1 MRGLLRQLAALSA
14 VCVALSTPISGQ
26 DPDQPT
32 DQVGNGRL
40 NVFFD
45 CHARYCDFS
54 HFRREIAYVNWMRDR
69 ADADVHILITSQ
81 RTGSGGDE
89 LTLAF
94 IGLREFEGQETT
106 LRYVVPADDTRDEGR
121 DGLTRTIALGL
132 VAYVAQTAEA
142 PRLAVY
148 YQLPVDSNLV
158 PQGELDDPWDFWVF
172 RLNLRGSMNGES
184 QERFWSGNASVSASR
199 VTDDLKLV
207 LSARANGNRSEFDV
221 LDTTIPLDTTYVSV
235 RTSYS
240 STAYAVFSLTSH
252 WSAGG
257 IVDVSRASAVNLDFG
272 IRGGPAIEYNIY
284 PYSESTRRQFAFR
297 YTLGLR
303 SFNYVEETVY
313 DKTSEILPVHNL
325 DVELDVRQPW
335 GSVHGG
341 LHASQYLHDLTKHNV
356 RLDGSINFRVFRGL
370 DFNVGGNISR
380 IKDQLYLPKQ
390 DLTPEEVLL
399 RVQSRQTDF
408 RYGFNIGLSF
418 RFGSK
423 FNNVVNPRMW

>member
-1 MRGLLRQLAALSA
+1 MRTLLRQLAALSA
-14 VCVALSTPISGQ
+14 ACVALSTTMSGQ
-26 DPDQPT
+26 VPNQPT
-32 DQVGNGRL
+32 DQAGDGRL
-40 NVFFD
+40 NIFFD

-69 ADADVHILITSQ
+69 TDADVHILITSQ

-94 IGLREFEGQETT
+94 IGLREFAGQETT
-106 LRYVVPADDTRDEGR
+106 LRYVVSADDTRDEGR

-142 PRLAVY
+142 PRLAVF
-148 YQLPVDSNLV
+148 YQPPAESHLV
-158 PQGELDDPWDFWVF
+158 QQTEPDDPWDYWVF
-172 RLNLRGSMNGES
+172 RLNVRGSMDGES

-199 VTDDLKLV
+199 VTDDLKLIF
-207 LSARANGNRSEFDV
+207 SARARGDRSEFDV
-221 LDTTIPLDTTYVSV
+221 VDTTIPLDTTYVSV

-240 STAYAVFSLTSH
+240 STAYGVFSLTPH

-257 IVDVSRASAVNLDFG
+257 IVDISRNSSVNLDLG

-284 PYSESTRRQFAFR
+284 PYSESTRRQFTFR
-297 YTLGLR
+297 YTPGLR
-303 SFNYVEETVY
+303 SFDYVEETVY
-313 DKTSEILPVHNL
+313 DKTSEVLPLHSF

-341 LHASQYLHDLTKHNV
+341 LHASQYLHDLSKHNV
-356 RLDGSINFRVFRGL
+356 RLDGYINFRVFRGL
-370 DFNVGGNISR
+370 DFNMGGNISR

-408 RYGFNIGLSF
+408 RYGLNIGLSF

>member
-1 MRGLLRQLAALSA
+1 MRGPIRRLAILSAACAALSA
-14 VCVALSTPISGQ
+14 AASAQ
-26 DPDQPT
+26 DPAQPADQAS
-32 DQVGNGRL
+32 NGRL
-40 NVFFD
+40 NVFLD
-45 CHARYCDFS
+45 CHTRSCDFS

-69 ADADVHILITSQ
+69 TDADLHLLITSQ

-94 IGLREFEGQETT
+94 IGLREFEGQEAT

-121 DGLTRTIALGL
+121 DGITRTIALGL
-132 VAYVAQTAEA
+132 VAYVAQTTEA
-142 PRLAVY
+142 QRLSVFYEPPAGS
-148 YQLPVDSNLV
+148 QLVQPGQ
-158 PQGELDDPWDFWVF
+158 PDDPWDFWVF
-172 RLNLRGSMNGES
+172 RLNLRGSMDGES

-199 VTDDLKLV
+199 VTDDLKLIF
-207 LSARANGNRSEFDV
+207 SARANGNRSEFDIV
-221 LDTTIPLDTTYVSV
+221 DTTIPLDTTYVSV

-240 STAYAVFSLTSH
+240 SNALVVFSLTPH

-257 IVDVSRASAVNLDFG
+257 IVGLDRASAVNLDLG
-272 IRGGPAIEYNIY
+272 LGGGPAIEYNIY

-297 YTLGLR
+297 YTLGFR
-303 SFNYVEETVY
+303 AFKYVEETVY
-313 DKTSEILPVHNL
+313 DKTSEIHPAHNL

-335 GSVHGG
+335 GSIHGG
-341 LHASQYLHDLTKHNV
+341 LHASQYLHDLSKHSVTLN
-356 RLDGSINFRVFRGL
+356 GHISFRVFRGL
-370 DFNVGGNISR
+370 DFNMGGRVSR
-380 IKDQLYLPKQ
+380 IKDQLYVPKQ

-408 RYGFNIGLSF
+408 RYGLNIGLSF